1 MRWKYIYC
9 LRKNPYI
16 VYVFIFVVKPVWIT
30 KVKILHP
37 NVTVVMRGFYD
48 EGIITDFFFTS
59 FFARLNCF
67 ILSYFLFYCVK
78 YM

>member
-48 EGIITDFFFTS
+48 EGIITDFF
-59 FFARLNCF
+59 L
-67 ILSYFLFYCVK
+67 LLFLLV
-78 YM
+78 